1 MWLTER
7 EGGEEEG
14 KGGAGMTV
22 VWEKKDSNAIHITKT
37 IRGSKDNI
45 I

>member
-1 MWLTER
+1 MWLTEH
-7 EGGEEEG
+7 EGGEEEA
-14 KGGAGMTV
+14 KGGAGMAV
-22 VWEKKDSNAIHITKT
+22 VWEKKDSNTIHITKT